1 MHVGSL
7 RSIAKGTKVFGALL
21 LIAALMPLSAPPSP
35 SWAQDTRLEQ
45 FSPREEMDR
54 KEQIRRNPR
63 DANAWYYLGR
73 FYDYTHSNQQAAQA
87 FYQATLLKP
96 GWAEAFF
103 NLGKMYRAIGRIRE
117 AAQALQRATLL
128 KSNFSRA
135 FFYLGLVQLD
145 LDLPKEAAAAMM
157 QAYTLNPGY
166 FETYF
171 DTTSY
176 GIHSELGDKDAVLK
190 LVQIIYPE
198 NQQLAQILY
207 KRWARH
213 GINLREFYEVVSG
226 TEKKSEAGYQEAQEV
241 GYQEQPLP
249 GYQKPPPAGF
259 LR

>member
-1 MHVGSL
+1 MTTVRKS
-7 RSIAKGTKVFGALL
+7 RKVIQAIIWL
-21 LIAALMPLSAPPSP
+21 AALAPLWTSP
-35 SWAQDTRLEQ
+35 GPARAQDTRLEQ

-54 KEQIRRNPR
+54 KAQIHRNPR

-73 FYDYTHSNQQAAQA
+73 YYDFTHRNREAAEA
-87 FYQATLLKP
+87 FYQATLIKP

-103 NLGKMYRAIGRIRE
+103 NLGKMYRALGRYRE
-117 AAQALQRATLL
+117 AARALERATLL
-128 KSNFSRA
+128 KSNYSRA

-145 LDLPKEAAAAMM
+145 LDHPEAAAQALI
-157 QAYTLNPGY
+157 QAYLHDPGY

-176 GIHSELGDKDAVLK
+176 GIHSELGNKDSMLAVIK
-190 LVQIIYPE
+190 TVYPA

-226 TEKKSEAGYQEAQEV
+226 SDKKSEAGYQEAQEV

>member
-1 MHVGSL
+1 MRLGNQKSAIGS
-7 RSIAKGTKVFGALL
+7 IKVFGGLL
-21 LIAALMPLSAPPSP
+21 LIAVIVLPWTSPSP
-35 SWAQDTRLEQ
+35 GRAQDNRLEQ
-45 FSPREEMDR
+45 FSPREEMHR

-63 DANAWYYLGR
+63 DAIAWFYLGR
-73 FYDYTHSNQQAAQA
+73 FYDFTHRNQQAAEA
-87 FYQATLLKP
+87 FRQATLIKP

-103 NLGKMYRAIGRIRE
+103 NLGKMYRSIGRPRE

-128 KSNFSRA
+128 KSDFSRA
-135 FFYLGLVQLD
+135 YFYLGLVWLD
-145 LDLPKEAAAAMM
+145 LDSPKEAAAAMM

-226 TEKKSEAGYQEAQEV
+226 TDKKSEAGYQEAQEV

>member
-1 MHVGSL
+1 MKTMSHS
-7 RSIAKGTKVFGALL
+7 TKIFPV
-21 LIAALMPLSAPPSP
+21 LIWMAALVHLGVAGSP
-35 SWAQDTRLEQ
+35 AWGQDSRLEQ

-54 KEQIRRNPR
+54 QAQIRRNPR
-63 DANAWYYLGR
+63 DATAWFYLGR
-73 FYDYTHSNQQAAQA
+73 YYDFTHRNQEAAQA

-103 NLGKMYRAIGRIRE
+103 NLGKMYRTIGRFKE
-117 AAQALQRATLL
+117 AAQALERATLL
-128 KSNFSRA
+128 KSNYSRA
-135 FFYLGLVQLD
+135 FFYLGLVYINLD
-145 LDLPKEAAAAMM
+145 RLEESAQALI
-157 QAYTLNPGY
+157 QAYTHDPGY

-176 GIHSELGDKDAVLK
+176 GIHSELGDKDAILI
-190 LVQIIYPE
+190 LVRTIYPV

-226 TEKKSEAGYQEAQEV
+226 TDKKSETGYQEAQEV

-259 LR
+259 TR

>member
-1 MHVGSL
+1 MRLGNL
-7 RSIAKGTKVFGALL
+7 RSITRSPRVFG
-21 LIAALMPLSAPPSP
+21 IIFLMAITVLPWASPSP
-35 SWAQDTRLEQ
+35 GWAQDNRFEQ
-45 FSPREEMDR
+45 FSPREEMNR

-73 FYDYTHSNQQAAQA
+73 FYDFTHRNQQAAEA
-87 FYQATLLKP
+87 FYQATLIRP

-103 NLGKMYRAIGRIRE
+103 NLGKMYRSIGRPRE

-128 KSNFSRA
+128 KSDFSRA
-135 FFYLGLVQLD
+135 YFFLGLVLLD
-145 LDLPKEAAAAMM
+145 LDRPKEAGAAVM

-176 GIHSELGDKDAVLK
+176 GIHSELGDKDSVLK
-190 LVQIIYPE
+190 LVRIIYPE
-198 NQQLAQILY
+198 NEQLAQILY

-226 TEKKSEAGYQEAQEV
+226 ADKKSETGYQEAQEA

-259 LR
+259 VR

>member
-1 MHVGSL
+1 MKKTTAFLLTVIWVATL
-7 RSIAKGTKVFGALL
+7 VQFDAARQPAL
-21 LIAALMPLSAPPSP
+21 
-35 SWAQDTRLEQ
+35 AQDARLEQ

-54 KEQIRRNPR
+54 KAQLRRNPR
-63 DANAWYYLGR
+63 DANAWFYLGR
-73 FYDYTHSNQQAAQA
+73 YYDFTHRNQEAAQA
-87 FYQATLLKP
+87 FYQATLIKP

-103 NLGKMYRAIGRIRE
+103 NLGKMYRSIGHYRD

-128 KSNFSRA
+128 KTDYSRA
-135 FFYLGLVQLD
+135 YFYLGLVYLD
-145 LDLPKEAAAAMM
+145 LDQSDEAAQALI
-157 QAYTLNPGY
+157 QAYTHAPGY

-176 GIHSELGDKDAVLK
+176 GIHSELGNKDAILTVIRT
-190 LVQIIYPE
+190 VYPV
-198 NQQLAQILY
+198 NQQLAQVLY

-226 TEKKSEAGYQEAQEV
+226 SDKKSEAGYQEAQEV

-259 LR
+259 TR

>member
-1 MHVGSL
+1 MHLSNPKSIIGS
-7 RSIAKGTKVFGALL
+7 ITVFGTFL
-21 LIAALMPLSAPPSP
+21 LIAVMVLSFASPSP
-35 SWAQDTRLEQ
+35 GWAQVNRFEQ

-54 KEQIRRNPR
+54 KAQIRRNPR

-73 FYDYTHSNQQAAQA
+73 FYDFTHRNQQAAEA

-103 NLGKMYRAIGRIRE
+103 NLGKMYRSIGRPRE

-135 FFYLGLVQLD
+135 YFYLGLVLLD
-145 LDLPKEAAAAMM
+145 LDRPKEAAAAMM
-157 QAYTLNPGY
+157 QAYTLSPGF

-176 GIHSELGDKDAVLK
+176 GIHSELGDKDTVLK
-190 LVQIIYPE
+190 LVKIIYPE
-198 NQQLAQILY
+198 NQQLAEILY

-226 TEKKSEAGYQEAQEV
+226 TDKKSEAGYQEAQEV